1 MLHDFLI
8 LLFILLGLF
17 GLVTLGF
24 VISPRPFRSHPA
36 PSRPGKPAPFRPD
49 LPDPVRL
56 HFIETIGDMPPEL
69 ETAVVWGR
77 GQVCIRG
84 VWVPMRFKAWYQV
97 GQAFY
102 RRMELTWFQRPVL
115 RGIDSWINGEG
126 LFEMGE
132 RVESGERVD
141 QGQLL
146 TLWANMIWAP
156 SVYVHDPKIRWE
168 PVDDHTV
175 RMVVPLKNDTENL
188 NMHFDPLTHR
198 MTHISALRYADEEP
212 DNEGPDKEPWRVDL
226 QEWKELNGMLIP
238 SHIDVA
244 WGESGAPTS
253 YWNIDGIVYNV
264 NVSEQIEEKQVPKKR
279 KAGRT
284 KTVPQA

>member
-8 LLFILLGLF
+8 FLFILLGLF

-24 VISPRPFRSHPA
+24 VIAPRPFRRHPA
-36 PSRPGKPAPFRPD
+36 PSRPGKPAPF
-49 LPDPVRL
+49 LPGLPEPIRL
-56 HFIETIGDMPPEL
+56 HFVETIGSMPPEL

-97 GQAFY
+97 GESFY

-115 RGIDSWINGEG
+115 RGIDSLMNGEG

-156 SVYVHDPKIRWE
+156 SVYIHDPKIHWE
-168 PVDDHTV
+168 PLDDNAV
-175 RMVVPLKNDTENL
+175 RLIVPSKNGPENL
-188 NMHFDPLTHR
+188 TAHFDPLTHR
-198 MTHISALRYADEEP
+198 MTHISALRYSDEEP
-212 DNEGPDKEPWRVDL
+212 VEEPVKEPWRVDL
-226 QEWKELNGMLIP
+226 QEWKELNGMLVP

-264 NVSEQIEEKQVPKKR
+264 NVSEQLGEKRVPEKR
-279 KAGRT
+279 KAGRS
-284 KTVPQA
+284 KTVPRA